1 MAGIVVW
8 EVTRGKALAPAP
20 VIVAEMRTPE
30 RKAADAAALPEV
42 KPAEL
47 KAPVAKAPPAE
58 GATADVKSLDASAP
72 EVKLQDAR
80 GTERA
85 APAKMKA
92 AVDSRRDEISGKL
105 EKDST
110 STANAPAAPPAAP
123 APTFAAAPRPA
134 IVGGVPASGAGA
146 IGGVAA
152 EPAAAAQ
159 LSQPDASKLT
169 MDARTLFYNGAA
181 TSGNAFVPQLA
192 GGSAGAA
199 PRAATASMRAANIAK
214 KESTVSSLGVRVS
227 ILRKDA
233 EIAVTTVLTPGE
245 PVRLKLTPNEDG
257 FLYVAAREG
266 DVWKMVVSGV
276 AQRLKP
282 FETPVLP
289 FSGSGQKLLYI
300 MLSRQPQT
308 LSPESVARLART
320 NLVET
325 LADQDRATYV
335 VAGLVNVPPQQ
346 VVQAI
351 TLTYR

>member
-1 MAGIVVW
+1 
-8 EVTRGKALAPAP
+8 
-20 VIVAEMRTPE
+20 
-30 RKAADAAALPEV
+30 
-42 KPAEL
+42 
-47 KAPVAKAPPAE
+47 
-58 GATADVKSLDASAP
+58 
-72 EVKLQDAR
+72 
-80 GTERA
+80 
-85 APAKMKA
+85 
-92 AVDSRRDEISGKL
+92 
-105 EKDST
+105 
-110 STANAPAAPPAAP
+110 
-123 APTFAAAPRPA
+123 
-134 IVGGVPASGAGA
+134 
-146 IGGVAA
+146 
-152 EPAAAAQ
+152 
-159 LSQPDASKLT
+159 
-169 MDARTLFYNGAA
+169 
-181 TSGNAFVPQLA
+181 
-192 GGSAGAA
+192 
-199 PRAATASMRAANIAK
+199 
-214 KESTVSSLGVRVS
+214 
-227 ILRKDA
+227 
-233 EIAVTTVLTPGE
+233 VLTPGE